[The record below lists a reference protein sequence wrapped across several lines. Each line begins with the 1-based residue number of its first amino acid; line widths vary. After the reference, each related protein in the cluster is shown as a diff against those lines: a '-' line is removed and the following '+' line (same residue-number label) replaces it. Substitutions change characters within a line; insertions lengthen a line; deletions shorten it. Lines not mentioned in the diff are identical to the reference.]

1 MATASKSKRH
11 PIKVRVPRLGV
22 VRAPASD
29 LDVANMRLQGKPF
42 PARLKQAVSDGSIET
57 TISGASTLTLTVADW
72 AHGLLRSQLLTGAC
86 TLTFDNV
93 PYSLV
98 KITTTDRYT
107 VQLTF
112 EERAV
117 NLLRQYDSPKTANR
131 DSTTRAQF
139 VRSMVKEVKEAVIP
153 FACPEVNAAQ
163 PVAAS
168 ASPAGVSW
176 QR

>member
-1 MATASKSKRH
+1 MATTKTKKK
-11 PIKVRVPRLGV
+11 PVKVRVPRLGV
-22 VRAPASD
+22 VRAPQSD
-29 LDVANMRLQGKPF
+29 LDVDNMRLQGKPF
-42 PARLKQAVSDGSIET
+42 PAKLKQAVTDGSIET
-57 TISGASTLTLTVADW
+57 TIQGASTLTLTVADW

-98 KITTTDRYT
+98 KITTTDRYS

-117 NLLRQYDSPKTANR
+117 NLLRQYDGPKTASR
-131 DSTTRAQF
+131 DTTTRAQF
-139 VRSMVKEVKEAVIP
+139 VRSMVREVKEAVIP
-153 FACPEVNAAQ
+153 FACPEVNVVQ
-163 PVAAS
+163 PIAPTAS
-168 ASPAGVSW
+168 AAGVSW